1 MERLLILILMVVL
14 LAGCSQS
21 EFMDYKAQYIEEQG
35 ISDIEE
41 IEAFEAEPYIEGSI
55 FKGITDG
62 QEYLYYYEGLP
73 GSQKEGTYANGAYTG
88 TVLDVEEGITYD
100 IHKGEDYGYDKSFF
114 IGIAYTEVKDVFY
127 KGESISFK
135 TADVRLNQKDVT
147 LTIWLMPFENG
158 KDISISDF
166 EYR

>member
-55 FKGITDG
+55 FKGITAV
-62 QEYLYYYEGLP
+62 
-73 GSQKEGTYANGAYTG
+73 SYTH
-88 TVLDVEEGITYD
+88 LDVYKRQYKFIPFEADKIPFTFTKCIVFSLIT
-100 IHKGEDYGYDKSFF
+100 E
-114 IGIAYTEVKDVFY
+114 
-127 KGESISFK
+127 ISFSK
-135 TADVRLNQKDVT
+135 
-147 LTIWLMPFENG
+147 WFH
-158 KDISISDF
+158 
-166 EYR
+166 

>member
-55 FKGITDG
+55 I
-62 QEYLYYYEGLP
+62 
-73 GSQKEGTYANGAYTG
+73 
-88 TVLDVEEGITYD
+88 
-100 IHKGEDYGYDKSFF
+100 
-114 IGIAYTEVKDVFY
+114 
-127 KGESISFK
+127 
-135 TADVRLNQKDVT
+135 
-147 LTIWLMPFENG
+147 
-158 KDISISDF
+158 
-166 EYR
+166 

>member
-114 IGIAYTEVKDVFY
+114 IGIAYMEMKDVFY

-135 TADVRLNQKDVT
+135 TADVRLNNIVFDRILRK
-147 LTIWLMPFENG
+147 
-158 KDISISDF
+158 
-166 EYR
+166 

>member
-14 LAGCSQS
+14 LAGCSQC

-100 IHKGEDYGYDKSFF
+100 IHKGEDW
-114 IGIAYTEVKDVFY
+114 
-127 KGESISFK
+127 ISLK
-135 TADVRLNQKDVT
+135 PHPECHKPPPDCCRLHRD
-147 LTIWLMPFENG
+147 LCGFPCPLSPL
-158 KDISISDF
+158 
-166 EYR
+166 